1 MAKRLIDIS
10 VPLREGMAHW
20 PGDVP
25 FTRVQRTRI
34 GEDHAAS
41 NDSLL
46 MMSAHCGTHVDA
58 PRHFLPE
65 GTTVEAMELSLLI
78 GPAYVLDCTAWQGH
92 LTEEAF
98 AGVPAGVE
106 RLLVKTVNARATLSG
121 SFDEHFTGLTESGA
135 LWLKRHGIRLFGL
148 DYFSIGALDDG
159 SIARAHRAFLSQAG
173 AVALEGLCLEGV
185 AGGWYD
191 LICLPLKLAGSDG
204 APCRAVL
211 VREDA
216 E

>member
-34 GEDHAAS
+34 GEDHAVS

-58 PRHFLPE
+58 PKHFLPE

-78 GPAYVLDCTAWQGH
+78 GPAYVLDCT
-92 LTEEAF
+92 
-98 AGVPAGVE
+98 GVE

-135 LWLKRHGIRLFGL
+135 LWLKRRGIRLFGL

-185 AGGWYD
+185 AGGWYN

>member
-1 MAKRLIDIS
+1 M
-10 VPLREGMAHW
+10 PHW
-20 PGDVP
+20 PGDIP

-34 GEDHAAS
+34 GENHAVS

-58 PRHFLPE
+58 PRHFFPQ
-65 GTTVEAMELSLLI
+65 GSTVEAMELSLLI

-92 LTEEAF
+92 LTGEAF
-98 AGVPAGVE
+98 SGVPAGVE
-106 RLLVKTVNARATLSG
+106 RLLVKTANAQATLSG
-121 SFDEHFTGLTESGA
+121 AFDEHFTGLTESGA
-135 LWLKRHGIRLFGL
+135 QWLKHRGIRLFGL

-159 SIARAHRAFLSQAG
+159 SIARAHRVFLSQAG

-185 AGGWYD
+185 AGGWYE
-191 LICLPLKLAGSDG
+191 LICLPLKLSGSDG